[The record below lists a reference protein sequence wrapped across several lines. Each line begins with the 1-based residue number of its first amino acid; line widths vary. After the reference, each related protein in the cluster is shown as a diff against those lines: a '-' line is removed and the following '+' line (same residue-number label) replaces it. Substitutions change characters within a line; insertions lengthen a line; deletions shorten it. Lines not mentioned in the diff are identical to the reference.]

1 VLHKGGF
8 RTALLLGALLAFLLG
23 GAVLYEASHLGVIYP
38 GVHAGSQDVG
48 NLSRVQATDRLQQT
62 LGAVTAY
69 RLPLLYGG
77 RQWTTSFADLGLRYD
92 VPGTVAGAY
101 AIGRQANPLLRLGD
115 QFVAP
120 LLAPDVPAT
129 YTLDDG
135 RLRAFVATLAA
146 VIDRP
151 TRDAGVQLEGSQL
164 TVTAALG
171 GQQLDQNDAIAQL
184 RARVAQLS
192 TAPILLTVTITPPAT
207 GNGDVAGAIAQ
218 ARRWVSTSLTLET
231 PIGSTVM
238 SQSQIAALIHLSQ
251 ANGKGPMTAT
261 LDTAALRTMLG
272 PLAAQIKQPARD
284 ATFSIKDGTLT
295 IDQPGQDGRSLDPDA
310 AVAAVTAA
318 IRAGQGV
325 VRLPV
330 QVVHPSLYSLEDAA
344 AVQQQVAQLAGQS
357 LTLTAGARSWTLS
370 PQDLSAMLRLAT
382 AQQDGQTHLTLS
394 VQTDQATALVQ
405 KIADE
410 VDQPAQNAHF
420 QWTAGTLQLASPATT
435 GLQVDQIAAATA
447 MLHGMQ
453 SSQRT
458 VALPVT
464 IVKPAISGDH
474 PEALGIKELVA
485 QGTSNFAGSPPER
498 LQNIERG
505 AQLINGAIVAPG
517 QVFSFDDTVGDISV
531 AHGFTTGLIIL
542 DHETV
547 NGIGG
552 GICQVSTTLFRA
564 AFYAGLPILERHD
577 HAYAVPYYTQG
588 GYPDGFDA
596 TIYSPQLDLKF
607 KNDTPTA
614 LLIQT
619 SMDLPTNTLTV
630 SFYGTKSGRT
640 VQLIA
645 GPITNRVP
653 HPADLRKPDPTLPKG
668 TIKQVDWAHDGFDTW
683 IKRIVTVNGKV
694 AGTDIFTSHLQAWQ
708 AIYLIGTGPTVAQP
722 AAKS

>member
-1 VLHKGGF
+1 MLHKGGF

>member
-1 VLHKGGF
+1 
-8 RTALLLGALLAFLLG
+8 
-23 GAVLYEASHLGVIYP
+23 
-38 GVHAGSQDVG
+38 
-48 NLSRVQATDRLQQT
+48 
-62 LGAVTAY
+62 
-69 RLPLLYGG
+69 
-77 RQWTTSFADLGLRYD
+77 
-92 VPGTVAGAY
+92 
-101 AIGRQANPLLRLGD
+101 
-115 QFVAP
+115 
-120 LLAPDVPAT
+120 
-129 YTLDDG
+129 
-135 RLRAFVATLAA
+135 
-146 VIDRP
+146 
-151 TRDAGVQLEGSQL
+151 
-164 TVTAALG
+164 
-171 GQQLDQNDAIAQL
+171 
-184 RARVAQLS
+184 
-192 TAPILLTVTITPPAT
+192 
-207 GNGDVAGAIAQ
+207 
-218 ARRWVSTSLTLET
+218 
-231 PIGSTVM
+231 
-238 SQSQIAALIHLSQ
+238 
-251 ANGKGPMTAT
+251 
-261 LDTAALRTMLG
+261 
-272 PLAAQIKQPARD
+272 
-284 ATFSIKDGTLT
+284 
-295 IDQPGQDGRSLDPDA
+295 
-310 AVAAVTAA
+310 
-318 IRAGQGV
+318 
-325 VRLPV
+325 
-330 QVVHPSLYSLEDAA
+330 VVHPSLYSLEDAA

>member
-1 VLHKGGF
+1 M
-8 RTALLLGALLAFLLG
+8 
-23 GAVLYEASHLGVIYP
+23 
-38 GVHAGSQDVG
+38 
-48 NLSRVQATDRLQQT
+48 
-62 LGAVTAY
+62 
-69 RLPLLYGG
+69 
-77 RQWTTSFADLGLRYD
+77 
-92 VPGTVAGAY
+92 
-101 AIGRQANPLLRLGD
+101 
-115 QFVAP
+115 
-120 LLAPDVPAT
+120 
-129 YTLDDG
+129 
-135 RLRAFVATLAA
+135 
-146 VIDRP
+146 
-151 TRDAGVQLEGSQL
+151 
-164 TVTAALG
+164 
-171 GQQLDQNDAIAQL
+171 
-184 RARVAQLS
+184 
-192 TAPILLTVTITPPAT
+192 PP
-207 GNGDVAGAIAQ
+207 
-218 ARRWVSTSLTLET
+218 W
-231 PIGSTVM
+231 
-238 SQSQIAALIHLSQ
+238 
-251 ANGKGPMTAT
+251 
-261 LDTAALRTMLG
+261 
-272 PLAAQIKQPARD
+272 QP
-284 ATFSIKDGTLT
+284 S
-295 IDQPGQDGRSLDPDA
+295 
-310 AVAAVTAA
+310 TAA

-552 GICQVSTTLFRA
+552 GICQVS
-564 AFYAGLPILERHD
+564 
-577 HAYAVPYYTQG
+577 
-588 GYPDGFDA
+588 
-596 TIYSPQLDLKF
+596 
-607 KNDTPTA
+607 NDT
-614 LLIQT
+614 
-619 SMDLPTNTLTV
+619 
-630 SFYGTKSGRT
+630 
-640 VQLIA
+640 
-645 GPITNRVP
+645 VP
-653 HPADLRKPDPTLPKG
+653 RSVLRWAADP
-668 TIKQVDWAHDGFDTW
+668 
-683 IKRIVTVNGKV
+683 
-694 AGTDIFTSHLQAWQ
+694 
-708 AIYLIGTGPTVAQP
+708 
-722 AAKS
+722 